1 MLCSMKVLAPIS
13 CPFQTT
19 DNGGN
24 QICSETGER
33 ACEFKRDEEEAAKLP
48 ANSNSTPF
56 KKCSCVNRINY
67 TMTLI
72 KICTD
77 CGGRIE

>member
-56 KKCSCVNRINY
+56 TDEQIIAIKECNEIRKQIGKCPVCNN
-67 TMTLI
+67 
-72 KICTD
+72 
-77 CGGRIE
+77 